1 MLSILR
7 PGKIEHMNQVKPWV
21 AIGIMFAGLQLAACG
36 GASAGASKIE
46 AAILEPIEGTEVS
59 RVILT
64 ADASERLG
72 IATTPVRIEEV
83 VRKHQFGAEVVS
95 RPPGAPMGPALWI
108 RVALSQSESESV
120 DRNRP
125 ASVFPLSDNA
135 QDGLPGLTMQA
146 EASGI
151 GDSNGGLYY
160 TVPGAPSLTPGTPVL
175 VELELAGSKRLIV
188 PYGSVIYDPQ
198 GRTWA
203 YIKTEPLVFIRHRI
217 NIDYIDGDEAFLI
230 DGPPAGTEVVTVGAG
245 ELSGYENGIGN

>member
-1 MLSILR
+1 
-7 PGKIEHMNQVKPWV
+7 MNQIQAWV
-21 AIGIMFAGLQLAACG
+21 TIVLVFTGLLVAACG
-36 GASAGASKIE
+36 GVSNSTTKIE
-46 AAILEPIEGTEVS
+46 AATLEPVDGTDVS
-59 RVILT
+59 RVVLT
-64 ADASERLG
+64 SEAAERLG
-72 IATTPVRIEEV
+72 IETTPVRIEEV

-108 RVALSQSESESV
+108 RVALSESESESV

-125 ASVFPLSDNA
+125 ASVFPLSDDA

-245 ELSGYENGIGN
+245 ELSGFENGIGN

>member
-1 MLSILR
+1 
-7 PGKIEHMNQVKPWV
+7 MNQIQAWV
-21 AIGIMFAGLQLAACG
+21 TIVLVFTGLLVAACG
-36 GASAGASKIE
+36 GVSNSTTKIE
-46 AAILEPIEGTEVS
+46 AATLEPIDGTDVS
-59 RVILT
+59 RVVLT
-64 ADASERLG
+64 SEAAERLG
-72 IATTPVRIEEV
+72 IETTPVRIEEV

-108 RVALSQSESESV
+108 RVALSESESESV

-125 ASVFPLSDNA
+125 ASVFPLSDDA

-245 ELSGYENGIGN
+245 ELSGFENGIGN